1 MLKIYHVRGTRSIR
15 PIWLCYELNL
25 PVDIETIDFSTP
37 YRNSEE
43 WRAIS
48 PTGKVPVLTDGPMTM
63 FESGA
68 MVDYILERYSE
79 GRLCPETGTA
89 EKAIHQQWCW
99 FAEATLS
106 RPVGFNRI
114 LKSHHEDVAILV
126 EDAKWKFRKCL
137 DALESALVD
146 GEFILGTKFTAA
158 DIMIGSSLGFVD
170 DLVDGKYPYARAYL
184 DKLRTREACVRAMNA

>member
-25 PVDIETIDFSTP
+25 TVDIETIDFSQQ
-37 YRNSEE
+37 YRNSKQ

-48 PTGKVPVLTDGPMTM
+48 PTGKVPVMTDGPMTM

-68 MVDYILERYSE
+68 MVDYILERYSA
-79 GRLCPETGTA
+79 GRLCPEAGTV

-106 RPVGFNRI
+106 RPVGLNRI
-114 LKSHHEDVAILV
+114 LKSQQEDVEILV
-126 EDAKWKFRKCL
+126 EDAKQKFRKCL
-137 DALESALVD
+137 DTVESALVG
-146 GEFILGTKFTAA
+146 GEFLLGKKFTAA
-158 DIMIGSSLGFVD
+158 DIMIGSSLGFVES
-170 DLVDGKYPYARAYL
+170 LVDGKYPYARAYL
-184 DKLRTREACVRAMNA
+184 EKLRTRDACIRAMKA